1 MSKIFFRIVVSFTL
15 FLSNIA
21 LADQLIVE
29 PEMGREPLIKAIKQA
44 KYSVN
49 LVMYGF
55 TDQTLLNAILA
66 QKTKSLKIIL
76 ERSPFRARDENTQ
89 TIRAFDQHHI
99 DWQGSI
105 PNYRLIHQ
113 KTLIIDDKQA
123 IVMTF
128 NFTHS
133 TFKNTRNFALVLD
146 NPAQVREIKDAFNAD
161 WNHKTVL
168 GKSDEFIWSPDNS
181 RTKLSNLI
189 LSSHYSLKIYAQQ
202 ISDYQ
207 IGGLLAKVAR
217 RGVTVQVLT
226 SAQMPE
232 KQSTYFSRNGVI
244 IRHSKLY
251 IHAKAMVIDNQTAV
265 IGSTNLTRQSMD
277 DNRELSVVTH
287 DKSVINGLNDTF
299 SKDWQAADDRY
310 LTNAGRSLSDKKMLR
325 DGAKTLSLLINQLDS
340 IYNKKTKH

>member
-1 MSKIFFRIVVSFTL
+1 MSKFFFRIVISLTV
-15 FLSNIA
+15 FLTQIA
-21 LADQLIVE
+21 LADQLIIE
-29 PEMGREPLIKAIKQA
+29 PEMGREPLIQAIKQA

-55 TDQTLLNAILA
+55 TDQTLLKTILA
-66 QKTKSLKIIL
+66 QKSKSLKIIL
-76 ERSPFRARDENTQ
+76 ERSPFRAKDENSQ
-89 TIRAFDQHHI
+89 AINAFNQHEI

-146 NPAQVREIKDAFNAD
+146 NPAQVRELKAAFNAD

-181 RTKLSNLI
+181 RAKLSNLI
-189 LSSHYSLKIYAQQ
+189 LSSRHSLKIYAQQ
-202 ISDYQ
+202 ISDYK
-207 IGGLLAKVAR
+207 ISGLLAKVAR
-217 RGVTVQVLT
+217 NGVTVQVLT

-232 KQSTYFSRNGVI
+232 KQSAYFSQNGVI
-244 IRHSKLY
+244 IRRSKLY
-251 IHAKAMVIDNQTAV
+251 IHAKAMIIDNQTAV
-265 IGSTNLTRQSMD
+265 IGSTNMTRQSMD

-287 DKSVINGLNDTF
+287 DKNVIKELNDTF
-299 SKDWQAADDRY
+299 SKDWKAADDRY
-310 LTNAGRSLSDKKMLR
+310 LTNVGRSLSDKKMLHE
-325 DGAKTLSLLINQLDS
+325 GAKTLSFLINQLDN
-340 IYNKKTKH
+340 IYNKKRM